1 MDTHAWIRHSEKA
14 SVQPEASCGGVH
26 RCMWRRSSRVYR
38 FLDGMVIIS
47 HTHAPEWLAGL
58 GIGVLEQAGTVLG
71 MCVAAEVAPGRNVL
85 LFCDNTG
92 AKNAVIRGYSKNAYA
107 RGLASILWSI
117 AAKANV
123 LVWVEY
129 VKSALNHGDPPSRIC
144 N

>member
-1 MDTHAWIRHSEKA
+1 MLGSDIPRRLQCNLRPPVVVYTDA
-14 SVQPEASCGGVH
+14 CGEGHLGCTV
-26 RCMWRRSSRVYR
+26 